1 MLIVATRPMDDPE
14 GLTLPFWLGN
24 GAEHRR
30 EARLVKDI
38 FIEFG
43 YRLFSYTVQAG
54 DTDADGIYIGAD
66 PLGDNAGIDSHAAD
80 TPAIP
85 AYVRLA
91 ANQLPASQS
100 VDGSGSRT
108 CEEVLCSTVL
118 AEVSANDRFSGFS
131 ALLLESSAS
140 FLTLGASSA
149 WSFEYRGEGDAV
161 VEVVLDSNVDSLE
174 LIFIDGLSVSR
185 YNRLALSVDGEVFL
199 LSEANDKGSYG
210 EIFQWLYPGLTW
222 AEGTQIDVKLIETAT
237 ATFDAASYAKAEG
250 DTFDVTVTLGDSF
263 VNTLTLPVVVAG
275 NGGADDAD
283 HSGIPENLAFA
294 PGDTEKTFTVTIVDD
309 EIDDDGESITL
320 SFGAE
325 PHIKSGGTNET
336 AAITITDDDIT
347 FTFDPAM
354 VTREINE
361 NTGANR
367 NVGSPVTAT
376 YTGTGTLTYTLG
388 GTDAS
393 SFGIDS
399 STGQIR
405 TRSGVTY
412 DHEAKPTYT
421 VTVTASDGNGGTA
434 TATVTININ
443 DVNERPR
450 VPLEVVAYP
459 APRTYDQLF
468 VRWTPPGNA
477 GRPAITGYDIQY
489 EFGDSGIWNNGPQNV
504 DGTSGTISRLE
515 DGAYYNVRVRAKNDE
530 GSSYWSG
537 SSFAYTNILDGEV
550 EVSRP
555 SIPDGLAPG
564 DRFRLLLVTEPL
576 QARDTKMVDYADEA
590 LIPAIQLPQD
600 HDVYEFW
607 PFFLPLVSTRHID
620 ARVITN
626 TTYNNEDK
634 GVPIYWIGGA
644 KAADDY
650 EDFYDGDWDDESA
663 RNVRGRIVALP
674 DGVWTGSTADGREL
688 MDGGT
693 SRALGQSP
701 AGYGAPGSSVSGEGP
716 IHSGSTAANTGLKPI
731 LALSS
736 VFRIVHPPLVANED
750 QTRDTDDRRSD
761 RRSQA
766 FTTGSN
772 RHGYGFSG
780 VAVGKYFRETSHIE
794 VSVYSVDTN
803 GHPDTLLFALS
814 NPDSYTNDTQ
824 AFNAPAG
831 STLDPGTTY
840 AVVVQHATSGTD
852 LTLYTTASDSE
863 DDESLDGWSIAN
875 AFHYENGG
883 NWQPDSDGKALKI
896 VVRGIAKVGPSLAPT
911 ELTATAVGLD
921 RIDLSWITPT
931 DDGGSAITGY
941 RIESS
946 ADGSAGWADLDAD
959 TGPTDT
965 TYSHAGLMPNT
976 TRYYRVSAINGEG
989 TSEPS
994 DTANATTDYPEVTI
1008 QFEGG
1013 PYTVA
1018 EGGTQTVTVVLNED
1032 PFRTTVIPL
1041 MATGQ
1046 NGAESGDYT
1055 VPSSVTFSSGETY
1068 APFTFTAT
1076 QDGVDDDD
1084 ESVRLTFGPNLPS
1097 KVSVGTM
1104 DETTVSI
1111 TDDDDP
1117 RVEVSFG
1124 SGTYIVPEGGTQQ
1137 VTVTLSADPER
1148 QVVILITATPQGGAA
1163 EDDYSGVPDDVT
1175 FNSGQKSKSFTF
1187 SATDD
1192 TQDEDGEKVL
1202 LTFGTLPTRVTAG
1215 ATGQTTIN
1223 ISDDCAAVD
1232 IWCATMAFGAT
1243 VHWEGRYDL
1252 QATDVDNREFSHNGA
1267 DYQLL
1272 FTAMHQNG
1280 HDSGDDNH
1288 VVLPFGIPERTEFLI
1303 DFLNL
1308 SGTSDQ
1314 VFDPPNNDWLDWTLH
1329 VSTVSDGET
1338 LTATLRFS
1346 EARELAGAWWRWS
1359 GGDID
1364 DLRRAWKEDQLYK
1377 LRLVEDQRSQRTPQP
1392 LNPPLY
1398 LRVQGEVN
1406 TTQTWL
1412 RWLTPQTRYDRVPL
1426 VDSYRIQWK
1435 QSSGS
1440 WDMASD
1446 VSEVTRGP
1454 SRQRPVSHHLDG
1466 LTPGVEYNIR
1476 VIATDSVGDSEPSNE
1491 VTYTKPAEAQL
1502 ALSNTPAEG
1511 EPRID
1516 GIPEVGQTLL
1526 ADTTGIEDIDG
1537 LEDVVFRYQWLAD
1550 DSDIAGSTGSTYTLM
1565 DADIGQAIRARV
1577 AFTDDVG
1584 NEETLTSA
1592 PAVVTAAGLHL
1603 QSAVVDGSAMTL
1615 TYDEE
1620 LDTGVS
1626 LETTPFA
1633 VSVNGSSRSL
1643 IGVGVGGSNV
1653 LLLLSQAVEAGD
1665 TVTVDYTVP
1674 GGDDFLRDIRGRK
1687 AASFSG
1693 RAVTNDTVPD
1703 PLTASAHDV
1712 PQSHNGQD
1720 TFTFELRFSEEP
1732 DLSYTTV
1739 RDHAFTVTGGSVT
1752 YVRRL
1757 APPSN
1762 IGWEVHVTP
1771 GSSADVTIA
1780 LNATTDCSAQG
1791 ATCTEDGGKL
1801 AGGLQLVVPG
1811 PNTPATGAP
1820 TITGPAEVGE
1830 TLTADTSGIF
1840 DDDGL
1845 DYAAFAYQWLAGDAE
1860 INGATASTYTLAAAD
1875 AGKAIRVRVTFTDD
1889 AGNDEELTSAATGAV
1904 AAAPPPPNTPATG
1917 APTISGT
1924 LQVGETLT
1932 AGTTDISDGDGL
1944 GNAVFAYQWLADDSN
1959 ISGATDSTYTLVAA
1973 DAGKTIRVR
1982 VSFTDDGE
1990 NGEELASV
1998 ATSAVAPK
2006 PNTPATG
2013 APTISGTARVSET
2026 LTASTTDISDADGMT
2041 SATFS
2046 YQWLADDSN
2055 ISGATDSTYTLV
2067 AADAGK
2073 AIKVRVTFTDDGENG
2088 EELASAATSAVAAE
2102 VVNPPLTASARN
2114 VPSSHDGSAAFTFE
2128 LRFSDELPLSYV
2140 TLRDHVFTVT
2150 GGSVTYVRRLA
2161 PPSNMRWEVHVTPD
2175 SDGSLVI
2182 VLPVTG
2188 DCEADGAIC
2197 TEDGRRLS
2205 NRLEV
2210 MVNGP

>member
-1 MLIVATRPMDDPE
+1 MTSNPNSRLRHPLTWLLSLLVIALVALVLPSVAHAQSTAPTVSSVAITSTPVTDNTYVTGDTITVSLAFSEAVTVTGTPHVVVDIGGQPRNFKYSGDGASAAAQPFSYTALVGDRDLDGVSLLVNSLTLNGGTIQATDDSANATLTHTTMTFATHKVDTEVTLLSSLADPDASGMMTISATESATVRIQVGDARDQYDINAITLDVSTASATLDVTVELVGVTDAYADYTYTGSVTAAGLQTFTLTGPAGVKFGNVGYIPGSVIVGKGPAYDIKISGSGTGSIELAGTSQNVSDPGVVSRLFFNRASNVTKPKVGVSGHRGAIPQLIYGDVVSSPPNGSAYAAGDRIDLLFVTTRPMNDPE

-30 EARLVKDI
+30 EAGLVKDI

-85 AYVRLA
+85 AYLRLA

-108 CEEVLCSTVL
+108 CEEVLCSTVRSGL
-118 AEVSANDRFSGFS
+118 SANDRFSGFS

-283 HSGIPENLAFA
+283 HSGIPENLVFA
-294 PGDTEKTFTVTIVDD
+294 PGDTEETFTVTIVDD

-336 AAITITDDDIT
+336 VTITITDDDIT

-361 NTGANR
+361 NTSANR

-412 DHEAKPTYT
+412 DHEAKPSYT

-434 TATVTININ
+434 TATVTINVN
-443 DVNERPR
+443 DVNEPPL

-459 APRTYDQLF
+459 VPRTYDQLF
-468 VRWTPPGNA
+468 VRWTAPDNT
-477 GRPAITGYDIQY
+477 GRPAITGYDVQY
-489 EFGDSGIWNNGPQNV
+489 NTDLGFGGIWKDGPQNAP
-504 DGTSGTISRLE
+504 GTSGIITGLQH
-515 DGAYYNVRVRAKNDE
+515 GAFYDVRVRAKNDE
-530 GSSYWSG
+530 GSGPWSEQY
-537 SSFAYTNILDGEV
+537 FVITNILDFEV
-550 EVSRP
+550 EFSST
-555 SIPDGLAPG
+555 SIPDGLVPG
-564 DRFRLLLVTEPL
+564 DRFRLLLVTRPL
-576 QARDTKMVDYADEA
+576 QARDTKMEDYADEA
-590 LIPAIQLPQD
+590 LNSVITLPQD
-600 HDVYEFW
+600 HDFYGFW

-626 TTYNNEDK
+626 TTYTNEDK
-634 GVPIYWIGGA
+634 GVPIYWVGGA

-663 RNVRGRIVALP
+663 RNARGELVPLP
-674 DGVWTGSTADGREL
+674 NGVWTGSAADGTEL

-693 SRALGQSP
+693 SRALGRSP
-701 AGYGAPGSSVSGEGP
+701 AGYGAPGSTTAGEGP
-716 IHSGSTAANTGLKPI
+716 IHSGSTAANTARKPI
-731 LALSS
+731 FSLTS

-750 QTRDTDDRRSD
+750 QTLDTDDRRSD
-761 RRSQA
+761 RRSQT

-780 VAVGKYFRETSHIE
+780 VAVGKDFRETSHIE

-840 AVVVQHATSGTD
+840 AVVVQHATAGAD
-852 LTLYTTASDSE
+852 LTLYTTTSDSE

-883 NWQPDSDGKALKI
+883 SWQADSDGKALKI

-921 RIDLSWITPT
+921 RIDLSWSTPT

-946 ADGSAGWADLDAD
+946 ADGSTGWTDLVAD
-959 TGPTDT
+959 TRMTAT
-965 TYSHAGLMPNT
+965 THSHTGLMPNT

-994 DTANATTDYPEVTI
+994 DTANATTDYPEVTV
-1008 QFEGG
+1008 QFDGG

-1018 EGGTQTVTVVLNED
+1018 EGGTQTVTVVLSGD

-1046 NGAESGDYT
+1046 NGAQSGDYT
-1055 VPSSVTFSSGETY
+1055 IPPSVTFSTGQTY

-1215 ATGQTTIN
+1215 ATGQTTIS
-1223 ISDDCAAVD
+1223 ISDDCADVD

-1252 QATDVDNREFSHNGA
+1252 HATDVDNREFSHNGA

-1308 SGTSDQ
+1308 SGPSDQ
-1314 VFDPPNNDWLDWTLH
+1314 VFDPPNNDWLDWALH
-1329 VSTVSDGET
+1329 VGTVSDGAT

-1346 EARELAGAWWRWS
+1346 EARKLAGAWWRWS

-1364 DLRRAWKEDQLYK
+1364 DLRRAWKTDQLYK
-1377 LRLVEDQRSQRTPQP
+1377 LRLVEDPRSERTPQP

-1412 RWLTPQTRYDRVPL
+1412 RWLTPQTRNDRVPP
-1426 VDSYRIQWK
+1426 VDSYKIQWK

-1516 GIPEVGQTLL
+1516 GIPEVGQTLS
-1526 ADTTGIEDIDG
+1526 ADTTGIVDVDG
-1537 LEDVVFRYQWLAD
+1537 LDHVIFQYRWLAGD
-1550 DSDIAGSTGSTYTLM
+1550 ADIAGSTGSTYTVVSG
-1565 DADIGQAIRARV
+1565 DVGRAIRVRV
-1577 AFTDDVG
+1577 AFTDDGG

-1592 PAVVTAAGLHL
+1592 PTVATAAGLQL
-1603 QSAVVDGSAMTL
+1603 RSATVDLGMLTL
-1615 TYDEE
+1615 TYSKE

-1626 LETTPFA
+1626 LETAPFA
-1633 VSVNGSSRSL
+1633 VNVNGSSRSL
-1643 IGVGVGGSNV
+1643 SGVAVGQSSV
-1653 LLLLSQAVEAGD
+1653 LLLLSQPVEAGD
-1665 TVTVDYTVP
+1665 MVTVDYTVP
-1674 GGDDFLRDIRGRK
+1674 DGPDFIRDTLGRK
-1687 AASFSG
+1687 AASFS
-1693 RAVTNDTVPD
+1693 RQAVTNSTAEDQEDAARGTEDADTEPEY
-1703 PLTASAHDV
+1703 ASAVVEPTLTVTVHDV
-1712 PQSHNGQD
+1712 PSSHNGQD
-1720 TFTFELRFSEEP
+1720 AFTFELRFSEDPKP
-1732 DLSYTTV
+1732 DFSYTTV
-1739 RDHAFTVTGGSVT
+1739 RDHAFTVAGGSVT

-1757 APPSN
+1757 VPAQQYRV
-1762 IGWEVHVTP
+1762 G
-1771 GSSADVTIA
+1771 GSRHARR
-1780 LNATTDCSAQG
+1780 QRG
-1791 ATCTEDGGKL
+1791 R
-1801 AGGLQLVVPG
+1801 QP
-1811 PNTPATGAP
+1811 
-1820 TITGPAEVGE
+1820 
-1830 TLTADTSGIF
+1830 
-1840 DDDGL
+1840 
-1845 DYAAFAYQWLAGDAE
+1845 
-1860 INGATASTYTLAAAD
+1860 
-1875 AGKAIRVRVTFTDD
+1875 
-1889 AGNDEELTSAATGAV
+1889 
-1904 AAAPPPPNTPATG
+1904 
-1917 APTISGT
+1917 
-1924 LQVGETLT
+1924 
-1932 AGTTDISDGDGL
+1932 
-1944 GNAVFAYQWLADDSN
+1944 
-1959 ISGATDSTYTLVAA
+1959 
-1973 DAGKTIRVR
+1973 
-1982 VSFTDDGE
+1982 
-1990 NGEELASV
+1990 
-1998 ATSAVAPK
+1998 VAPK
-2006 PNTPATG
+2006 HHRLLRPG
-2013 APTISGTARVSET
+2013 SHLHRGRQET
-2026 LTASTTDISDADGMT
+2026 
-2041 SATFS
+2041 
-2046 YQWLADDSN
+2046 
-2055 ISGATDSTYTLV
+2055 
-2067 AADAGK
+2067 
-2073 AIKVRVTFTDDGENG
+2073 VRR
-2088 EELASAATSAVAAE
+2088 ASAGRCGAE
-2102 VVNPPLTASARN
+2102 HPG
-2114 VPSSHDGSAAFTFE
+2114 HGSAHDQ
-2128 LRFSDELPLSYV
+2128 RHRP
-2140 TLRDHVFTVT
+2140 
-2150 GGSVTYVRRLA
+2150 
-2161 PPSNMRWEVHVTPD
+2161 
-2175 SDGSLVI
+2175 
-2182 VLPVTG
+2182 
-2188 DCEADGAIC
+2188 
-2197 TEDGRRLS
+2197 GRAR
-2205 NRLEV
+2205 
-2210 MVNGP
+2210 P

>member
-1 MLIVATRPMDDPE
+1 MEVA
-14 GLTLPFWLGN
+14 L
-24 GAEHRR
+24 
-30 EARLVKDI
+30 
-38 FIEFG
+38 
-43 YRLFSYTVQAG
+43 
-54 DTDADGIYIGAD
+54 
-66 PLGDNAGIDSHAAD
+66 
-80 TPAIP
+80 
-85 AYVRLA
+85 
-91 ANQLPASQS
+91 
-100 VDGSGSRT
+100 
-108 CEEVLCSTVL
+108 
-118 AEVSANDRFSGFS
+118 DRNHD
-131 ALLLESSAS
+131 LLE
-140 FLTLGASSA
+140 
-149 WSFEYRGEGDAV
+149 
-161 VEVVLDSNVDSLE
+161 LDL
-174 LIFIDGLSVSR
+174 IDGLSAPL
-185 YNRLALSVDGEVFL
+185 YNRLALSVDGTVFL
-199 LSEANDKGSYG
+199 LSEANSKGPSG
-210 EIFQWLYPGLTW
+210 EYFQWLYPGLTW
-222 AEGTQIDVKLIETAT
+222 AEDDIIDVKLIETAT

-275 NGGADDAD
+275 NGGADATDY
-283 HSGIPENLAFA
+283 SGIPENLVFA
-294 PGDTEKTFTVTIVDD
+294 PGDTEETFTVTIVDD
-309 EIDDDGESITL
+309 EIDDDGESLTL

-412 DHEAKPTYT
+412 DHEAKPSYT
-421 VTVTASDGNGGTA
+421 VTVTASDGNGGAA
-434 TATVTININ
+434 TATVTINVN
-443 DVNERPR
+443 DVNEPPR

-459 APRTYDQLF
+459 VPRTYDQLF

-489 EFGDSGIWNNGPQNV
+489 EFGDDGIWNNGPQNV
-504 DGTSGTISRLE
+504 DGTSGIITGLLHGDNYE
-515 DGAYYNVRVRAKNDE
+515 VRVRAKNDE
-530 GSSYWSG
+530 GSGPWSEQY
-537 SSFAYTNILDGEV
+537 FVITNILDFEV
-550 EVSRP
+550 EFSSTIV
-555 SIPDGLAPG
+555 PDGLVPG
-564 DRFRLLLVTEPL
+564 DSFHLLIVTDPVR
-576 QARDTKMVDYADEA
+576 ARDTKMEDYADEA
-590 LIPAIQLPQD
+590 GTSVIQSNELSRYWQ
-600 HDVYEFW
+600 
-607 PFFLPLVSTRHID
+607 FFRPVVSTRHID
-620 ARVITN
+620 ARIITN
-626 TTYNNEDK
+626 TTYTNEDK
-634 GVPIYWIGGA
+634 GVPIYWVGGA

-663 RNVRGRIVALP
+663 RNARGQTVALP
-674 DGVWTGSTADGREL
+674 NGVWTGSTADGREL

-693 SRALGQSP
+693 SRALGESM
-701 AGYGAPGSSVSGEGP
+701 AGYGAPGSGVSGEGP
-716 IHSGSTAANTGLKPI
+716 IHSGSTAANTALKPI

-736 VFRIVHPPLVANED
+736 VLRVVHPPLVANED
-750 QTRDTDDRRSD
+750 QTEDTDDLRSA

-772 RHGYGFSG
+772 RHGYEFSG
-780 VAVGKYFRETSHIE
+780 VVVGKYFKETSHIE

-824 AFNAPAG
+824 AFNAPAD
-831 STLDPGTTY
+831 STLDPGTPY
-840 AVVVQHATSGTD
+840 AVVVQHATSGAD
-852 LTLYTTASDSE
+852 LNLYTTASDSE

-883 NWQPDSDGKALKI
+883 SWQPEPDGKALKI
-896 VVRGIAKVGPSLAPT
+896 VVRGIAKAGPSLAPT
-911 ELTATAVGLD
+911 ELTATAVGD
-921 RIDLSWITPT
+921 NRIDLSWTAPT

-946 ADGSAGWADLDAD
+946 ADGSTGWTDLVAD
-959 TGPTDT
+959 TRMTAT
-965 TYSHAGLMPNT
+965 THSHTGLMPNT

-994 DTANATTDYPEVTI
+994 DTANATTDYPEVTV

-1018 EGGTQTVTVVLNED
+1018 EGGTQTVTVVLSGD

-1046 NGAESGDYT
+1046 NGAQSGDYT
-1055 VPSSVTFSSGETY
+1055 IPPSVTFSTGQTY

-1215 ATGQTTIN
+1215 ATGQTTIS
-1223 ISDDCAAVD
+1223 ISDDCADVD

-1252 QATDVDNREFSHNGA
+1252 HATDVDNREFRHNGA

-1288 VVLPFGIPERTEFLI
+1288 VVLPFGIPERTHFLI

-1308 SGTSDQ
+1308 SGPSDQ

-1346 EARELAGAWWRWS
+1346 EARKLAGAWWRWS

-1364 DLRRAWKEDQLYK
+1364 DLRRAWKTDQLYK
-1377 LRLVEDQRSQRTPQP
+1377 LRLVEDPRSGRTPQP

-1398 LRVQGEVN
+1398 LSVQGEVN

-1412 RWLTPQTRYDRVPL
+1412 RWLTPQTRNDRVPP

-1454 SRQRPVSHHLDG
+1454 SRQRPVSHFLEG

-1476 VIATDSVGDSEPSNE
+1476 VIATDSAGDSEPSNE

-1502 ALSNTPAEG
+1502 ALSNSPAEG

-1516 GIPEVGQTLL
+1516 GIPEAGQTLS
-1526 ADTTGIEDIDG
+1526 ADTTGIVDVDG
-1537 LEDVVFRYQWLAD
+1537 LEEATFQYQWITD
-1550 DSDIAGSTGSTYTLM
+1550 DADIAGATGSTYTLTSEHL
-1565 DADIGQAIRARV
+1565 GQAIRVRV
-1577 AFTDDVG
+1577 AFTDDGG

-1592 PAVVTAAGLHL
+1592 PTVATAAGLQL
-1603 QSAVVDGSAMTL
+1603 QAATVDDTTLTL
-1615 TYDEE
+1615 TYNEE
-1620 LDTGVS
+1620 LDTSVS
-1626 LETTPFA
+1626 PPKAAFA
-1633 VSVNGSSRSL
+1633 VNVNGSSRSL
-1643 IGVGVGGSNV
+1643 SGVAVGQSSV
-1653 LLLLSQAVEAGD
+1653 LLLLSQPVEAGD
-1665 TVTVDYTVP
+1665 MVTVDYTVP
-1674 GGDDFLRDIRGRK
+1674 DGPDFIRDTLGRK
-1687 AASFSG
+1687 AASFS
-1693 RAVTNDTVPD
+1693 RQAVTNSTAEDQEDAARGTEDADTEPEY
-1703 PLTASAHDV
+1703 ASAVVEPTLTVTVHDV
-1712 PQSHNGQD
+1712 PSSHNGQD
-1720 TFTFELRFSEEP
+1720 AFTFELRFSEDPKP
-1732 DLSYTTV
+1732 DFSYTTV
-1739 RDHAFTVTGGSVT
+1739 RDHAFTMAGGSVT

-1757 APPSN
+1757 
-1762 IGWEVHVTP
+1762 V
-1771 GSSADVTIA
+1771 
-1780 LNATTDCSAQG
+1780 
-1791 ATCTEDGGKL
+1791 
-1801 AGGLQLVVPG
+1801 
-1811 PNTPATGAP
+1811 
-1820 TITGPAEVGE
+1820 
-1830 TLTADTSGIF
+1830 
-1840 DDDGL
+1840 
-1845 DYAAFAYQWLAGDAE
+1845 
-1860 INGATASTYTLAAAD
+1860 
-1875 AGKAIRVRVTFTDD
+1875 
-1889 AGNDEELTSAATGAV
+1889 
-1904 AAAPPPPNTPATG
+1904 
-1917 APTISGT
+1917 
-1924 LQVGETLT
+1924 
-1932 AGTTDISDGDGL
+1932 
-1944 GNAVFAYQWLADDSN
+1944 
-1959 ISGATDSTYTLVAA
+1959 
-1973 DAGKTIRVR
+1973 
-1982 VSFTDDGE
+1982 
-1990 NGEELASV
+1990 
-1998 ATSAVAPK
+1998 
-2006 PNTPATG
+2006 
-2013 APTISGTARVSET
+2013 
-2026 LTASTTDISDADGMT
+2026 
-2041 SATFS
+2041 
-2046 YQWLADDSN
+2046 
-2055 ISGATDSTYTLV
+2055 
-2067 AADAGK
+2067 
-2073 AIKVRVTFTDDGENG
+2073 
-2088 EELASAATSAVAAE
+2088 
-2102 VVNPPLTASARN
+2102 
-2114 VPSSHDGSAAFTFE
+2114 
-2128 LRFSDELPLSYV
+2128 
-2140 TLRDHVFTVT
+2140 
-2150 GGSVTYVRRLA
+2150 

-2210 MVNGP
+2210 TVNGP